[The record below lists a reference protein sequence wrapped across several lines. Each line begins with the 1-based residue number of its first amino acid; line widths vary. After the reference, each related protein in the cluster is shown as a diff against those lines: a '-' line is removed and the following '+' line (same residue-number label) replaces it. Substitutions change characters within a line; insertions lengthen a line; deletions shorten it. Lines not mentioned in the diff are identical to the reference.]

1 MDDQARPR
9 REIKHLERCN
19 LIPPPPL
26 TDLHAGQEGPFC
38 ASFGEGPRSVEIL
51 MLTLCWQECYIPSM
65 NERPDVL
72 IASPKKTSRL
82 PRLASSWRPRT
93 ASLDSLLKGQT
104 PPAQITILD
113 IDTPAQL
120 KDLGAFME
128 NLKRQPEAIHLNFV
142 ILSFGSPESR
152 EEKIRLLA
160 AFPSPERVEIS
171 EDPGQVLGLLDNVA
185 AKIEALSM
193 QKPQPSPLDE
203 VKAVVAATS
212 RLREKNG
219 NLSAVSIARLYGAS
233 VAQLADWLGR
243 SRQTV
248 SRTPDADSLQ
258 DKLEYFERV
267 ARLLTVLPE
276 EEFRKWLRMPNP
288 NLSNESPMDW
298 IAQNR
303 WQALADLVD
312 DMLTGAP
319 S

>member
-1 MDDQARPR
+1 MS
-9 REIKHLERCN
+9 EH
-19 LIPPPPL
+19 
-26 TDLHAGQEGPFC
+26 
-38 ASFGEGPRSVEIL
+38 
-51 MLTLCWQECYIPSM
+51 
-65 NERPDVL
+65 PDIL

-93 ASLDSLLKGQT
+93 VSLDSLLKGPT
-104 PPAQITILD
+104 LPAQITILD
-113 IDTPAQL
+113 IDAPAQL
-120 KDLGAFME
+120 GNLEAFLKK
-128 NLKRQPEAIHLNFV
+128 LKRQAIPANFV
-142 ILSFGSPESR
+142 IVSLGSPESR
-152 EEKIRLLA
+152 EAKIRLLE

-171 EDPGQVLGLLDNVA
+171 EDPAQFLGLLDNVA
-185 AKIEALSM
+185 AKIEVLL
-193 QKPQPSPLDE
+193 KRPRTSPLDR
-203 VKAVVAATS
+203 VKEVVAATS
-212 RLREKNG
+212 GLRERNG
-219 NLSAVSIARLYGAS
+219 NLSAVLIAKLYGVS

-258 DKLEYFERV
+258 DKLEYLERI

-288 NLSNESPMDW
+288 NLSHESPVNW
-298 IAQNR
+298 IVQKR

>member
-1 MDDQARPR
+1 
-9 REIKHLERCN
+9 
-19 LIPPPPL
+19 
-26 TDLHAGQEGPFC
+26 
-38 ASFGEGPRSVEIL
+38 
-51 MLTLCWQECYIPSM
+51 M

-120 KDLGAFME
+120 KNLGAFME
-128 NLKRQPEAIHLNFV
+128 NLKRQSEAIHLNFV

-243 SRQTV
+243 SRQPV
-248 SRTPDADSLQ
+248 S
-258 DKLEYFERV
+258 
-267 ARLLTVLPE
+267 
-276 EEFRKWLRMPNP
+276 
-288 NLSNESPMDW
+288 
-298 IAQNR
+298 
-303 WQALADLVD
+303 
-312 DMLTGAP
+312 
-319 S
+319 